1 MRKLILTSVGVGA
14 ACFIAGMAV
23 AASQPHMEAALSMLQ
38 SAQQEIHIADQAHDH
53 GGHAGAATSLID
65 QAIHEVR
72 EGIRYRNEHGM

>member
-23 AASQPHMEAALSMLQ
+23 AASQTAYEAALSMF
-38 SAQQEIHIADQAHDH
+38 SPAQQEIHIADQAHDH

-65 QAIHEVR
+65 QAIHGGQR
-72 EGIRYRNEHGM
+72 SIRYRNEHGM